1 MADHEWKSGR
11 ARVPLPFT
19 IVSYVVL
26 AFFTVFTL
34 FPLIWLGYTSFKPE
48 QEIVAN
54 MVALPVNWT
63 VRNYVQAWQLGEF
76 GHLFVNSLI
85 FCVVTTVVV
94 VLLSLSAAFAFT
106 KIPSRWT
113 RLWFSFIGLGLLVT
127 ISSSI
132 VPLFIAANYL
142 GLTNTYL
149 GILIPYVAFNISFAV
164 YLAAS
169 FVRSIPN
176 EVIEAAKIDGAN
188 YLQVYRL
195 IVLPMSRPI
204 ITTIAIFTFH
214 ACWVEY
220 VLVYMMSSDS
230 SIRTVQVG
238 LSLLKGQLSF
248 NFGFLFAAV
257 VIASLPLLILYL
269 AFRKHL
275 QTGFSLGA
283 LKG

>member
-1 MADHEWKSGR
+1 MAVAYKAGR
-11 ARVPLPFT
+11 ARVPVPFT
-19 IVSYVVL
+19 VAAHVVL
-26 AFFTVFTL
+26 AFFTVFTM

-48 QEIVAN
+48 TEIVAN

-63 VRNYVQAWQLGEF
+63 FRNYVQAWQLGEF
-76 GHLFVNSLI
+76 SHLFVNSLI
-85 FCVVTTVVV
+85 FCVATTVVV
-94 VLLSLSAAFAFT
+94 VLLSVSAAFAFT
-106 KIPSRWT
+106 KIPSRFT
-113 RLWFSFIGLGLLVT
+113 PLWFSLIVLGLLVT

-142 GLTNTYL
+142 GLTNTHL
-149 GILIPYVAFNISFAV
+149 GIIIPYVAFNISFAV
-164 YLAAS
+164 YLAAA
-169 FVRSIPN
+169 FVRSIAN
-176 EVIEAAKIDGAN
+176 ELIEAAKIDGAG
-188 YLQVYRL
+188 YLEIYRL

-257 VIASLPLLILYL
+257 VIASLPLLILYVL
-269 AFRKHL
+269 FRKHL
-275 QTGFSLGA
+275 QSGFSMGA